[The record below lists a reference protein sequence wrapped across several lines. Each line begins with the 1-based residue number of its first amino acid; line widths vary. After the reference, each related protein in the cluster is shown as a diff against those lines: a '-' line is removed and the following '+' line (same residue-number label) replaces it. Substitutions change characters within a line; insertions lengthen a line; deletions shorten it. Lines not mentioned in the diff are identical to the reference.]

1 MPLQILG
8 ARKIWG
14 TFGWWSAE
22 ETTHSRGVP
31 VASNHG
37 KDKKGLH
44 TFVHR
49 LLLGLFQV
57 LDLCVLWA

>member
-49 LLLGLFQV
+49 LLLGLFQS
-57 LDLCVLWA
+57 